1 MPKRLILTAGINST
15 GYLADSW
22 RHVGGSPL
30 VFAEFDHYLRT
41 TRIAHAGTLDAVFFS
56 DHPALGA
63 DPAQRPLHSFEPLT
77 LSTALAV
84 AVPDIGFEITV
95 SSTYSAPYDLARRLA
110 TLDHIS
116 GGRVICNVV
125 SSFNPAVA
133 ANYGSA
139 PLPPR
144 EARYRQAHEFMS
156 VVGALLDS
164 WELRRPADPQAGLW
178 DPDFARPIGHR
189 GEFYNVAGPLNV
201 PRDRQRRALIGQAGA
216 SGPGLD
222 FAATYGEMIYCSL
235 LSLSAARTF
244 RDELQKRAI
253 AKGRDVGSLRVVPG
267 LVPIIGR
274 SREEALERHEA
285 VSGTGSEEG
294 LLRRFARDAG
304 IDYGAL
310 DPDAPVSGDL
320 FTTTADQPRPAG
332 FSQALVELARH
343 ELLTPRQ
350 FVRRVEGGHRL
361 VAGTADDVAADI
373 IAWWRSGIVDG
384 FNIQAPVLPDD
395 LADFVEQVV
404 PRLQDAGIFPRHY
417 ERGSLRERF
426 GLTQQASSSDRYLKE
441 SGSA

>member
-1 MPKRLILTAGINST
+1 MRCSFQTI
-15 GYLADSW
+15 
-22 RHVGGSPL
+22 R
-30 VFAEFDHYLRT
+30 
-41 TRIAHAGTLDAVFFS
+41 
-56 DHPALGA
+56 ALGA

-95 SSTYSAPYDLARRLA
+95 SSTCSAPYDLARRLA

-116 GGRVICNVV
+116 GGRVICNIV

-164 WELRRPADPQAGLW
+164 WELRLPADPQARLW

-201 PRDRQRRALIGQAGA
+201 PRDRRRRALIGQAGA

-222 FAATYGEMIYCSL
+222 FAAAYGEIIYCSL
-235 LSLSAARTF
+235 LSLSAARAF
-244 RDELQKRAI
+244 RDELHKLAI
-253 AKGRDVGSLRVVPG
+253 AKGRDVGSLSVVPG

-274 SREEALERHEA
+274 NREEALERHEA

-294 LLRRFARDAG
+294 LLR
-304 IDYGAL
+304 L
-310 DPDAPVSGDL
+310 
-320 FTTTADQPRPAG
+320 
-332 FSQALVELARH
+332 
-343 ELLTPRQ
+343 RQ
-350 FVRRVEGGHRL
+350 GC
-361 VAGTADDVAADI
+361 
-373 IAWWRSGIVDG
+373 
-384 FNIQAPVLPDD
+384 
-395 LADFVEQVV
+395 
-404 PRLQDAGIFPRHY
+404 
-417 ERGSLRERF
+417 
-426 GLTQQASSSDRYLKE
+426 
-441 SGSA
+441 

>member
-1 MPKRLILTAGINST
+1 MQRRLILTAGINST

-22 RHVGGSPL
+22 RHVSDSPL
-30 VFAEFDHYLRT
+30 VFAEFDHYLRA
-41 TRIAHAGTLDAVFFS
+41 TRIAHAGRLDAVFFS

-116 GGRVICNVV
+116 GGRVICNIV

-156 VVGALLDS
+156 VVTALLKS
-164 WELRRPADPQAGLW
+164 WNLRRPVDPQSGVW
-178 DPDFARPIGHR
+178 DPDFARPISHK
-189 GEFYNVAGPLNV
+189 GEFYSVAGPLNV
-201 PRDRQRRALIGQAGA
+201 PSDARRRALIGQAGA

-222 FAATYGEMIYCSL
+222 FAAAYGEIIYCSL
-235 LSLSAARTF
+235 LSLPAAWNF
-244 RDELQKRAI
+244 RDELHARAK
-253 AKGRDVGSLRVVPG
+253 ARGRAPASLRIVPG

-274 SREEALERHEA
+274 TRAEALERHDA
-285 VSGTGSEEG
+285 VSGAGSEKG

-304 IDYGAL
+304 IDYATL
-310 DPDAPVSGDL
+310 DPDAPVANDL
-320 FTTTADQPRPAG
+320 FKTSADQQRPAG
-332 FSQALVELARH
+332 FTQALAELARH
-343 ELLTPRQ
+343 ERITPRQ

-361 VAGTADDVAADI
+361 VAGTADDVASDI
-373 IAWWRSGIVDG
+373 IAWWRSGVVEG
-384 FNIQAPVLPDD
+384 FNIQTPVLPED
-395 LADFVEQVV
+395 LSDFVEQVV
-404 PRLQDAGIFPRHY
+404 PRLQKAGIFPREY
-417 ERGSLRERF
+417 ESGSLRERF
-426 GLTQQASSSDRYLKE
+426 ELTGE
-441 SGSA
+441 I